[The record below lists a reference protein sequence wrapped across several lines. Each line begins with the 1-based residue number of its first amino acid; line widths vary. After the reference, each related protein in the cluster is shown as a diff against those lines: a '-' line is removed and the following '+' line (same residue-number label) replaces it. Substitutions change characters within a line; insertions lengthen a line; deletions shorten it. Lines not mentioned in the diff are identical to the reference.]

1 MSNEM
6 QKMADYIINKLSA
19 LQKDVLT
26 LEDVAQYTGL
36 SRSQIY
42 KLTSSGEIPH
52 YKPNGKYIYFDRL
65 EVDNWLRRNRIASSD
80 EVASKAAGYCHNNR

>member
-1 MSNEM
+1 M

-80 EVASKAAGYCHNNR
+80 EITSKAAGYCHNSR

>member
-1 MSNEM
+1 M

>member
-1 MSNEM
+1 
-6 QKMADYIINKLSA
+6 MADYIINKLSA

-80 EVASKAAGYCHNNR
+80 EITSKAAGYCHNSR

>member
-1 MSNEM
+1 M

-80 EVASKAAGYCHNNR
+80 EVASKAAGYCHNSR

>member
-1 MSNEM
+1 
-6 QKMADYIINKLSA
+6 MADYIINKLSA

-80 EVASKAAGYCHNNR
+80 EVASKAAGYCHNSR